1 MTTREREARALAR
14 KDYIAGKVNTINYLT
29 LERYENEWW
38 EERYLPLV
46 QETSMKFEH
55 YQKFVD
61 VGVELDDDTYRERL
75 MLAGMGLGGEAGEVC
90 DHAKKVAFHGRDM
103 DRDALVKE
111 LGDVLW
117 YFALMLSTNGISFN
131 EVMETNVYKLCDRYP
146 QRHGDPEDILDER
159 AI

>member
-1 MTTREREARALAR
+1 MTF
-14 KDYIAGKVNTINYLT
+14 D
-29 LERYENEWW
+29 
-38 EERYLPLV
+38 
-46 QETSMKFEH
+46 H
-55 YQKFVD
+55 YQRFVD
-61 VGVELDDDTYRERL
+61 AGVSLDDDTYRERL

-117 YFALMLSTNGISFN
+117 YFALMLSTNGISFD

-146 QRHGDPEDILDER
+146 QKHSDPKDVIKGR